1 MFLRERRF
9 LDAPKT
15 TSASYKFVSLQPG
28 QKELRI
34 EIKKSF
40 KLRGKFHLFFLFHAC
55 RKLIKKVTQRT
66 PTVFATFCDTQ
77 PVLHRCA
84 VPWRVSQRSGER
96 KSSVRSFTRNNFN
109 DFIGARRKGWR
120 NLILSLVHYDSACYI
135 CEYNQN
141 TFLSYDN
148 WEKF

>member
-28 QKELRI
+28 RKELRI

-55 RKLIKKVTQRT
+55 RKLIKKT
-66 PTVFATFCDTQ
+66 PSERRRFATFCDKLFASA
-77 PVLHRCA
+77 VRCSLA
-84 VPWRVSQRSGER
+84 DSTAQ

-109 DFIGARRKGWR
+109 DFIGARRKG
-120 NLILSLVHYDSACYI
+120 
-135 CEYNQN
+135 
-141 TFLSYDN
+141 
-148 WEKF
+148 